1 MHEELD
7 DLRGEYEK
15 MRLVTKVTLSEM
27 WYNPTLR
34 QPLIIAVMVMLS
46 QQFSGINAA
55 ISFSTDIF
63 KSAGLNDDA
72 ALYSTM
78 GKQFLSRAIWSFF

>member
-1 MHEELD
+1 
-7 DLRGEYEK
+7 

-63 KSAGLNDDA
+63 KSAGLSDNA

-78 GKQFLSRAIWSFF
+78 GKLFERLLGRPVNQPTSLLLTELQA

>member
-1 MHEELD
+1 MYQNYKKNNFLIETFYFT
-7 DLRGEYEK
+7 GESEN
-15 MRLVTKVTLSEM
+15 MRLVTKVTLSDM
-27 WYNPTLR
+27 WYNPHLR

-63 KSAGLNDDA
+63 KSAGLNDTA

-78 GKQFLSRAIWSFF
+78 GND

>member
-1 MHEELD
+1 
-7 DLRGEYEK
+7 

-63 KSAGLNDDA
+63 KSAGLSDSA

-78 GKQFLSRAIWSFF
+78 GKLFC